1 MVGGPGHW
9 MKGKTMDNLDNLDN
23 LYTRT
28 SEVKWEPYGCS
39 AGCDTCGKL
48 TGRYVI
54 ATYPTIGGRLGR
66 VRIHE
71 CEECAA
77 CK

>member
-1 MVGGPGHW
+1 
-9 MKGKTMDNLDNLDN
+9 MDNLDNLDN

-48 TGRYVI
+48 TRRYVI
-54 ATYPTIGGRLGR
+54 ATFPTNGGRLGR
-66 VRIHE
+66 IRIHE

-77 CK
+77 SK